1 MENTRLKIVME
12 EEEDKEHCEKTLIKR
27 MKEFSCGDLLLT
39 RGKPYNNYD
48 DDFNIKK
55 FTNSNDKLCVR
66 DIYKALDEI
75 EKQTGIKPKIDKPFI
90 SKFIDNENNTI
101 ETIKEYIKKN
111 I

>member
-12 EEEDKEHCEKTLIKR
+12 EEEDKEHREKQLIKR

-39 RGKPYNNYD
+39 RGKLYNNY

-55 FTNSNDKLCVR
+55 FTNSNYDKLCVR

-75 EKQTGIKPKIDKPFI
+75 EKQTGIKPEIDKPFI